1 MFKSTFTYRILPKV
15 LRTPRHQVSVEWPS
29 NENTQDLLCAPLDFK
44 SVDAVVHPDIF
55 TKTTKSRNFVRT
67 LRSSTSFSVVF
78 IELKSAGSCFKISN
92 FNFEV
97 SSYGVINRTPKCER
111 YKYTLN
117 LKFFSLKGICLTCK
131 SSKETDLRLTFQTVF
146 SPFIKIVRWT

>member
-97 SSYGVINRTPKCER
+97 SSYGVINRNTK
-111 YKYTLN
+111 
-117 LKFFSLKGICLTCK
+117 
-131 SSKETDLRLTFQTVF
+131 
-146 SPFIKIVRWT
+146 VREIQINFEFKVLFT

>member
-97 SSYGVINRTPKCER
+97 SSYGVINRNTKVREIQILFEF
-111 YKYTLN
+111 K
-117 LKFFSLKGICLTCK
+117 
-131 SSKETDLRLTFQTVF
+131 LRFT
-146 SPFIKIVRWT
+146 

>member
-97 SSYGVINRTPKCER
+97 SSYGVINRNTK
-111 YKYTLN
+111 
-117 LKFFSLKGICLTCK
+117 
-131 SSKETDLRLTFQTVF
+131 
-146 SPFIKIVRWT
+146 VREIQIHFEFKVLFT